1 MLLEW
6 VSSGCKATAPAGQDP
21 GKDIM
26 TEFAPSGS
34 RRAAVVWN
42 PSKKF
47 SFDLV
52 ALVEEACAETG
63 WQPPLWMETTLEDPG
78 AGQTQQAMDAGVD
91 LVIAA
96 GGDGTVRRVAGRL
109 AGTDTPLGV
118 IPLGTGNLLARNL
131 DLPVDDPE
139 TAVRIA
145 LAGRNRQIDAVLAKV
160 DGAGSGAVFLVMA
173 GLGFDAAVIGGTDDG
188 LKDRIGW
195 LAYVEAGL
203 RNLPGKPV
211 RATLSIDGGKPISL
225 RMRSVM
231 GGNCGK
237 IQGGFEMFPGAQV
250 DDGLLDI
257 MIISPRGRLGWL
269 GVLAGLA
276 KRGRSV
282 DPSVDYYQ
290 GKEVVITAGRPQ
302 EMQLDG
308 DHIGLGSRLSM
319 RVDPS
324 ALRVRVAAD

>member
-1 MLLEW
+1 
-6 VSSGCKATAPAGQDP
+6 
-21 GKDIM
+21 M
-26 TEFAPSGS
+26 TDSAPSAS
-34 RRAAVVWN
+34 RRAAVIWN

-47 SFDLV
+47 AFDLV
-52 ALVEEACAETG
+52 GLVEGLCADTG
-63 WQPPLWMETTLEDPG
+63 WQPPIWLETTLEDPG
-78 AGQTQQAMDAGVD
+78 AGQAHQALEAGVD

-109 AGTDTPLGV
+109 AGTGTPLGV
-118 IPLGTGNLLARNL
+118 VPLGTGNLLARNL

-145 LAGRNRQIDAVLAKV
+145 LEGRDRRIDAVRATV
-160 DGAGSGAVFLVMA
+160 DNSGGDSVFLVMA
-173 GLGFDAAVIGGTDDG
+173 GLGFDAAVMGGTDSG
-188 LKDRIGW
+188 LKDRVGW

-203 RNLPGKPV
+203 RHLPGRPV
-211 RATLSIDGGKPISL
+211 RATLRIDGGKPVTL

-237 IQGGFEMFPGAQV
+237 IQGGFEMFPGAKI

-257 MIISPRGRLGWL
+257 LTISPRGRLGWL

-276 KRGRSV
+276 KRGRKA

-290 GKEVVITAGRPQ
+290 GKEVVISAGKPQ

-308 DHIGLGSRLSM
+308 DHIGMGTSLLM
-319 RVDPS
+319 RVDPD
-324 ALRVRVAAD
+324 ALLVRVAAE

>member
-1 MLLEW
+1 
-6 VSSGCKATAPAGQDP
+6 
-21 GKDIM
+21 M

-78 AGQTQQAMDAGVD
+78 AGQAQQAMEAGVD

-145 LAGRNRQIDAVLAKV
+145 LAGRERQIDAVLAKV
-160 DGAGSGAVFLVMA
+160 DDSGSGAVFLVMA

-211 RATLSIDGGKPISL
+211 RATLSIDGGKPITL

-237 IQGGFEMFPGAQV
+237 IQGGFEMFPGAQI

-257 MIISPRGRLGWL
+257 MTISPRGRLGWL

-282 DPSVDYYQ
+282 DPSVDYYR
-290 GKEVVITAGRPQ
+290 GKEVEITAGRPQ

-308 DHIGLGSRLSM
+308 DHIGMGSRLSM
-319 RVDPS
+319 RVNPG

>member
-1 MLLEW
+1 
-6 VSSGCKATAPAGQDP
+6 
-21 GKDIM
+21 M

-52 ALVEEACAETG
+52 ALVEDACAETG

-78 AGQTQQAMDAGVD
+78 GGQTQQAMEAGVD

-145 LAGRNRQIDAVLAKV
+145 LAGRDRQIDAVLAKV
-160 DGAGSGAVFLVMA
+160 DGSGSGAVFLVMA

-211 RATLSIDGGKPISL
+211 RATLSIDGGKPVTV

-237 IQGGFEMFPGAQV
+237 IQGGFEMFPGAQI

-257 MIISPRGRLGWL
+257 MTIAPRGRLGWL

-290 GKEVVITAGRPQ
+290 GKEVEITAGRPQ

-319 RVDPS
+319 RVDPG